1 MVILNTTY
9 SVEAKEQEAWLQWLR
24 TDYYDFLDSTGMVR
38 NKLLT
43 RVLVGQEG
51 GSFSY
56 SLQLTM
62 DGASVYQQF
71 EQKYLPQ
78 CEAKLIKEFGTKVV
92 SFSTLLKVL

>member
-9 SVEAKEQEAWLQWLR
+9 SVEAQEQENWLHWLR
-24 TDYYDFLDSTGMVR
+24 TEYYDFLDSTGMVCS
-38 NKLLT
+38 KLLT
-43 RVLVGQEG
+43 RVLVGQDG

-62 DGASVYQQF
+62 EGASVYQEF

-78 CEAKLIKEFGTKVV
+78 CEAKLINKFGTKVV